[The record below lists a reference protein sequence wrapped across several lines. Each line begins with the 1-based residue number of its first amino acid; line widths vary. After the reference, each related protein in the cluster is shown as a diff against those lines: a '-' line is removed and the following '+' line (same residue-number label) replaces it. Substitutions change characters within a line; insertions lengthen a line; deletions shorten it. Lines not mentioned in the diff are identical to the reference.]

1 MDKLE
6 LTILEKRH
14 SIRCGTVLFLQKNEE
29 KYGGADKK
37 LNFQWNVTKG
47 DVRYDVN
54 VHGTRALGEGEFMK
68 NNQEKEKRLVDM
80 VQPYPGRKETAG
92 EELISMVQPLA
103 GRKEIERKRLIPMI
117 EEIQNVKESKK
128 KELIP
133 MIEKIVIDEPVL
145 SKTSEQKEHNNMESY
160 TQATLK
166 KVIKTRK
173 PIRINTTVSGV
184 GEIIASEELEGGK
197 SLFLY
202 QKDKLIYVKGDESA
216 TVANFF
222 IEIAEEQEVIH
233 EQVDEENNVIAV
245 TTETLWKL
253 CLHVGMESYTG
264 LVENEKLFTF
274 SSYVNK
280 MSRSRAI
287 LESGSL
293 LRRCVGLQISAGK
306 FETKIFY
313 ATPGWK
319 CHQGRLLFVTDRGVV
334 GHPEMQLSAQTKY
347 RILSDDRI
355 TSQMDFWKFFKMRQ
369 IIPNK
374 PENAI
379 ALQYF
384 GLLGTL
390 TKIYQQAGFPV
401 KFAMAVVGKTNAK
414 KTSCAT
420 IFTKLYNRKP
430 GMNPDINF
438 TSTEV
443 AIYEAMEQCAD
454 SVLIVDDLV
463 PAEDSGHM
471 KAQMKKVEAI
481 VRAYG
486 DRVPRKRSKAYAKTA
501 GIPEYSAINNCC
513 LMTGEV
519 WGGCKSS
526 QSRVIRL
533 NFEEGDVDNNK
544 LLHYQLNLKNY
555 TVVITDFLGYVT
567 ENMEAVMQIIQR
579 KVLEARGRNPQEVG
593 LCTPR
598 LNEDLGIFEALGTI
612 FWQYA
617 SRRGFVSVEQ
627 AGQILHEDMQ
637 AISYL
642 LCKNDDNLQ
651 SLSPAVLLIRALREA
666 VDRGAT
672 EIINLEMLES
682 VENVVDSEGVLEDE
696 NFLYIRSEI
705 LWQIAHEYT
714 KRRGIYFPY
723 KTGKELIQLLK
734 NDDLI
739 VCKKEGNS
747 TRSSFKLKIGQ
758 RQSNKRYIYIKKEQ
772 IQKMFHILQD
782 D

>member
-1 MDKLE
+1 M
-6 LTILEKRH
+6 
-14 SIRCGTVLFLQKNEE
+14 G
-29 KYGGADKK
+29 
-37 LNFQWNVTKG
+37 
-47 DVRYDVN
+47 YDVN
-54 VHGTRALGEGEFMK
+54 VHGTRALGEGEKMAK
-68 NNQEKEKRLVDM
+68 KKTQKHLVDM
-80 VQPYPGRKETAG
+80 VHPYHGRKEDA
-92 EELISMVQPLA
+92 EEKLISMVQPLA
-103 GRKEIERKRLIPMI
+103 GRKEIEKKRLIPMI

-128 KELIP
+128 KEIIP
-133 MIEKIVIDEPVL
+133 MIEKIVIEEPIL
-145 SKTSEQKEHNNMESY
+145 SKTSEQKEHNNMESN
-160 TQATLK
+160 TQATLQ
-166 KVIKTRK
+166 KVTKTRK

-197 SLFLY
+197 ILFLY

-222 IEIAEEQEVIH
+222 IEIAEEREVIH

-253 CLHVGMESYTG
+253 CLHVGNESYSG
-264 LVENEKLFTF
+264 LVENEKLFTW
-274 SSYVNK
+274 SNYVTK
-280 MSRSRAI
+280 ISRSRAI
-287 LESGSL
+287 LESSSL
-293 LRRCVGLQISAGK
+293 LRKCLALQIGEGK
-306 FETKIFY
+306 FSRKIFY

-319 CHQGRLLFVTDRGVV
+319 YHQGRWLFVTDRGVI
-334 GHPEMQLSAQTKY
+334 GHPEMQLSAQTRYKM
-347 RILSDDRI
+347 LSDNRMI
-355 TSQMDFWKFFKMRQ
+355 VETDFWEFFNMRQ

-374 PENAI
+374 RENAV

-390 TKIYQQAGFPV
+390 TKIYQQSGFPV

-420 IFTKLYNRKP
+420 VFTRFYNRKP

-533 NFEEGDVDNNK
+533 NFEEGDVDNNV
-544 LLHYQLNLKNY
+544 LLHYQMNLENY
-555 TVVITDFLGYVT
+555 TSVLMDFLSYVM
-567 ENMEAVMQIIQR
+567 ENVEVIMQTIQR
-579 KVLEARGRNPQEVG
+579 KVLEARGRNPQEIG

-598 LNEDLGIFEALGTI
+598 LNEDAGVFEALGTI

-642 LCKNDDNLQ
+642 LCRNDDSLQ
-651 SLSPAVLLIRALREA
+651 SLSPAVILLQALKNSIERGEA
-666 VDRGAT
+666 
-672 EIINLEMLES
+672 EIINLNS
-682 VENVVDSEGVLEDE
+682 IKNAENVADGGSIMEDE
-696 NFLYIRSEI
+696 DFLYIRAEL
-705 LWQIAHEYT
+705 LWQITYDYT
-714 KRRGIYFPY
+714 RRRGIYFPY
-723 KTGKELIQLLK
+723 KTGRELIQILK
-734 NDDLI
+734 NENLI
-739 VCKKEGNS
+739 FCKKEGKQ
-747 TRSSFKLKIGQ
+747 TRSSFKLKISEM
-758 RQSNKRYIYIKKEQ
+758 QSSKRFLFIKKERV
-772 IQKMFHILQD
+772 KNLLNLVEEE
-782 D
+782 